1 MLSDWEAFC
10 LQLKFPLSPQRA
22 KGMALNVEAR
32 RAAGFD
38 PQFIAELNVYAQSKG
53 RTPAVFVFN
62 PFAEGHVALGR
73 ALLAKENPTR
83 AATELEIAVKL
94 APGSPDARFS
104 LASAYSRL
112 GRKEDAARELA
123 EFKRLER
130 LGK

>member
-1 MLSDWEAFC
+1 MY
-10 LQLKFPLSPQRA
+10 LKREEFDQALEYGGRA
-22 KGMALNVEAR
+22 VK
-32 RAAGFD
+32 AGPDDF
-38 PQFIAELNVYAQSKG
+38 S
-53 RTPAVFVFN
+53 T
-62 PFAEGHVALGR
+62 HVALGR

-94 APGSPDARFS
+94 APASPDARFS

-123 EFKRLER
+123 EFKKLES